1 MQTDSSVK
9 ALVKIL
15 IGAAW
20 IDGKVQP
27 EEHNYL
33 VRVAAEKGVADDPE
47 IQSLLHELKA
57 VTPDECYSW
66 INAYLGD
73 RRSAE
78 RCQQLLEAISGLIYS
93 DGTVATEEAR
103 LLTNLQALET
113 TQGESMLSAIRDLYQ
128 RWVAKINA

>member
-1 MQTDSSVK
+1 MEIDSNVK

-15 IGAAW
+15 IGVAW

-27 EEHNYL
+27 EEHDYL

-47 IQSLLHELKA
+47 IQPLLHELKA
-57 VTPDECYSW
+57 VSPEECYSW
-66 INAYLGD
+66 IHAYLGD
-73 RRSAE
+73 RPSID

-103 LLTNLQALET
+103 LLTNLQALEMG
-113 TQGESMLSAIRDLYQ
+113 QGDSMISAIRGLYQ
-128 RWVAKINA
+128 RWIAKLNA

>member
-1 MQTDSSVK
+1 MQIDPKVK

-15 IGAAW
+15 IGVAW

-27 EEHNYL
+27 EEHDYL
-33 VRVAAEKGVADDPE
+33 VRIAAEKGVADDPE
-47 IQSLLHELKA
+47 IQPLLHELRA
-57 VTPDECYSW
+57 VTPEECYRW

-73 RRSAE
+73 RPDTD

-103 LLTNLQALET
+103 LLTNLQALDT
-113 TQGESMLSAIRDLYQ
+113 GQGESMISAIRGLYQ
-128 RWVAKINA
+128 RWVAKLNA